1 MAKDEDNLLKV
12 TVRSRQGL
20 VFDGHIFAVSS
31 RNSKGVFDVLPRHT
45 NFVSMITDKVVLR
58 RPDGRKDEL
67 RVNSG
72 VMVVENN
79 QVKIFLGVGKI

>member
-1 MAKDEDNLLKV
+1 MASGEDNLLRV

-20 VFDGHIFAVSS
+20 VFDGRLFAVSS
-31 RNSKGVFDVLPRHT
+31 RNAKGVFDVLPMHT

-58 RPDGRKDEL
+58 RPDGKKDEL
-67 RVNSG
+67 RVSSG